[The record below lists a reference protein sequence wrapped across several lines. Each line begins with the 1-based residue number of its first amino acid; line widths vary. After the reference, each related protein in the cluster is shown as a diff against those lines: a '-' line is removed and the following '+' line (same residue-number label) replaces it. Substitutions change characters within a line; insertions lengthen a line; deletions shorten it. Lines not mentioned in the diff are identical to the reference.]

1 MKLTWK
7 IVLKGML
14 RLALIV
20 LGCVLAAGVAYLI
33 LIKDAVC
40 HAPKVPRIMGKPMT
54 AFDPKRTLRQEQNMA
69 TRRI

>member
-14 RLALIV
+14 RVALIV

-33 LIKDAVC
+33 LIKMLFAM
-40 HAPKVPRIMGKPMT
+40 HLKS
-54 AFDPKRTLRQEQNMA
+54 LE
-69 TRRI
+69 